1 MTKSE
6 RSKRTGVSQNRC
18 YSEAFRKQIATA
30 VIKENLTTREASLRF
45 DVPHQTINVWVL
57 RLYDEIEQTN
67 VIESMHILPD
77 LPIATEPKL
86 AEYESKLI
94 LAQLKIT
101 ALETMIEVAE
111 ETYKIDIRKN
121 VGTKQYK

>member
-6 RSKRTGVSQNRC
+6 RSKRTGYKKNSR
-18 YSEAFRKQIATA
+18 YSEAFKKQIATT
-30 VIKENLTTREASLRF
+30 VIKENLTIREASLRF

-57 RLYDEIEQTN
+57 RLYDEIEQTT
-67 VIESMHILPD
+67 VIASMKDIPGLPA
-77 LPIATEPKL
+77 PEPQF

-121 VGTKQYK
+121 VGTKQPK